1 MSAYIRRWFA
11 TPLGLALGVVA
22 LAAVIIITIVLAAV
36 IIITIGEMLLSLAD
50 PEATQDS
57 INRPELLFAL
67 GLAALL
73 LLALAFVAN
82 RPEGTTGRLEQPL
95 AIGKEPFLTP
105 PPPPPD
111 IALRRGPVG
120 TVDDIQPGYLLF
132 ARNGALARVLGKVPG
147 SNEYGR
153 RFSGYLYA
161 QGVYGASDELWIPNE
176 AVLAVYP
183 ETQAAFLAIKGDETE
198 YFGWNKPPSNLAR
211 TPSRPEGPKGL

>member
-1 MSAYIRRWFA
+1 MSAYVRRWFV
-11 TPLGLALGVVA
+11 TPIGL
-22 LAAVIIITIVLAAV
+22 IVTVLVLTAGF
-36 IIITIGEMLLSLAD
+36 IITIGELLLAFFD
-50 PEATQDS
+50 PEHTKDS
-57 INRPELLFAL
+57 ITRPELLFAL
-67 GLAALL
+67 VLSGGLL
-73 LLALAFVAN
+73 LLLTFISLQPA
-82 RPEGTTGRLEQPL
+82 GKTGRLEAPVVV
-95 AIGKEPFLTP
+95 GKEPFLTP
-105 PPPPPD
+105 APPPPD
-111 IALRRGPVG
+111 VALRRGPVG
-120 TVDDIQPGYLLF
+120 TVEDVQPGFLLF

-211 TPSRPEGPKGL
+211 RPGVPEGPKGL